1 LLVAT
6 GLLLHVG
13 GLLSY
18 ILIFTN
24 LCDAQ
29 RGIESREIEREQRE
43 KLVVVVVVVFSS
55 SSF

>member
-1 LLVAT
+1 MLVAT